1 MHVITSTQNNSQ
13 RCCGQATERSVRG
26 RPMFAT
32 AQHFIHRNN
41 VAVNNTGYCVQV
53 MKVSGGLGRT

>member
-13 RCCGQATERSVRG
+13 GCCGQATERSVRG
-26 RPMFAT
+26 CPMFTT

-53 MKVSGGLGRT
+53 MNVSGGLRRT